1 MENQETDQELG
12 IGKGVSNDV
21 ANILSVKLPV
31 YLVFKCFVSLE

>member
-21 ANILSVKLPV
+21 ASKHI
-31 YLVFKCFVSLE
+31 VFQLAGLFSPKIVSL